1 MRIKLVISY
10 DGTNYCGWQKQ
21 KNGVSI
27 QEILEEAIANASGEK
42 VVVTASGR
50 TDAGV
55 HAEAQVCH
63 FDTNCTIPP
72 EKFYKA
78 INPCLPND
86 IKVLSST
93 IVDGDFNARKSAK
106 RKTYKYSFYFSEVD
120 LPLKDRYA
128 VRLEKEP
135 DFEGMIECSKLF
147 IGEHDFKAFSR
158 VGSSVKTT
166 VRTIYSLEIIREKDA
181 FSILITGS
189 GFLYN
194 MVRIISSALL
204 DVGYGKLDEK
214 DVLRAFES
222 GKREALGKTLPPNG
236 LTLKEVYY
244 K

>member
-27 QEILEEAIANASGEK
+27 QQVLENAVAEATNERVI
-42 VVVTASGR
+42 VTASGR

-63 FDTNCTIPP
+63 FDTHCTIPP

-78 INPCLPND
+78 LNPLLPND
-86 IKVLSST
+86 IKVLSSAL
-93 IVDGDFNARKSAK
+93 VEDGFNARKSAK
-106 RKTYKYSFYFSEVD
+106 KKTYKYSFYFGNVD

-135 DFEGMIECSKLF
+135 DFEAMLECNKTF
-147 IGEHDFKAFSR
+147 IGEHDFKAFCST
-158 VGSSVKTT
+158 GSSVKTT
-166 VRTIYSLEIIREKDA
+166 IRNIYSLEIAPESQG
-181 FSILITGS
+181 FSIIVCGS

-194 MVRIISSALL
+194 MVRIICSAIL
-204 DVGYGKLDEK
+204 DVGYGKLKKEDIIK
-214 DVLRAFES
+214 AFES
-222 GKREALGKTLPPNG
+222 GKREVLGKTLPARG
-236 LTLKEVYY
+236 LMLQKVEY
-244 K
+244 